1 LALKEFINVPG
12 RFEKFKLLKNSY
24 AIIDYAH
31 SPDAFENIFK
41 NISII
46 NKNRKIITV
55 FGCGGERDK
64 YKRPKMAKIAEQY
77 SELTIVTNDNPRNED
92 EDLIIND
99 IVKGF
104 SKNQYRII
112 KDRKEAILESLKN
125 TQNNILLILGKGI
138 EEYQNIKNE
147 KIPHSDI
154 NIVKEYIDANRN

>member
-1 LALKEFINVPG
+1 MNYFKNVPG
-12 RFEKFKLLKNSY
+12 RFEKFKLPGNSY

-31 SPDAFENIFK
+31 SPDAFDNIFK

-46 NKNRKIITV
+46 NKQNKKIITV

-64 YKRPKMAKIAEQY
+64 YKRPEMAKISEKF
-77 SELTIVTNDNPRNED
+77 SELTIITNDNPRNED
-92 EDLIIND
+92 ENLIIND

-104 SKNQYRII
+104 LKNKYKII
-112 KDRKEAILESLKN
+112 KNREKAIINALKIA
-125 TQNNILLILGKGI
+125 NNNLLLILGKGI

-154 NIVKEYIDANRN
+154 NIVRNYINENRN